1 MIPLAAY
8 WQTSTPPK
16 NPILRPNEGKAYMM
30 IQKDDLGMTAVHFH
44 FVTLH
49 VLRILKTWTASGRG
63 LHLIY

>member
-30 IQKDDLGMTAVHFH
+30 IQKDDLGMSAVHFH

-49 VLRILKTWTASGRG
+49 VLRILKT
-63 LHLIY
+63 